1 MSQLET
7 QQNGHAHVADFA
19 PSTIVLHLRR
29 EMDYEIRHNLLG
41 TALKR
46 IDEFCQTYDT
56 DAEGRELAKDVERDF
71 LSDRPQFFI
80 VVAVRGGE
88 VIGHL
93 LAKLDRYYGRTFCYF
108 HQLEIDEAVDR
119 KHVDAGM
126 AMVMDWARE
135 NRVQGLRAA
144 APSKAHERR
153 LKWLYGFKPNLTVLE
168 KELD

>member
-1 MSQLET
+1 MIENQT
-7 QQNGHAHVADFA
+7 QQNGHAHVAEA
-19 PSTIVLHLRR
+19 MPTTIVLHLRR

-46 IDEFCQTYDT
+46 IDEFCAAYDT
-56 DAEGRELAKDVERDF
+56 DADGRELAKEVERDF
-71 LSDRPQFFI
+71 LSDHPQFFI
-80 VVAVRGGE
+80 VLAVCGGE

-93 LAKLDRYYGRTFCYF
+93 LAKLDHYYGRTFCYF
-108 HQLEIDEAVDR
+108 HQLEIDETVDR
-119 KHVDAGM
+119 QYVDAGM

-135 NRVQGLRAA
+135 NRAQGLRAA
-144 APSKAHERR
+144 VPSKAHERR